1 MRDDTSPTSGASAPY
16 MAEQL
21 RILIIDENAIRAAI
35 LLEGL
40 DEAGFVDVTIIRDTR
55 NLLKRIVELDPDV
68 VFIDLENP
76 SRDVLEQMF
85 EVSRYVQRPIAMFV
99 DRSDDQSISDS
110 VEAGVSAY
118 IVDGLKKERMQP
130 ILNMTIARFKAFN
143 RLQEELAS
151 TKAALEERKSVDKA
165 KRILIKVY
173 ALDEAS
179 AYERLRTT
187 AMREGKRIGQ
197 VADALLTAMALLD
210 QSGLNASK
218 DTEK

>member
-1 MRDDTSPTSGASAPY
+1 MRAAIHPTSGAPAPY
-16 MAEQL
+16 MPEQL

-76 SRDVLEQMF
+76 NRDVLEQMF

-99 DRSDDQSISDS
+99 DRSDDQSISDA

-130 ILNMTIARFKAFN
+130 ILNMTIARFKAFT

-165 KRILIKVY
+165 KRILIKAY

-197 VADALLTAMALLD
+197 VADALLTAMALFD
-210 QSGLNASK
+210 QSNQDGSK
-218 DTEK
+218 DTKK